1 MIKLKGIDDLLAA
14 GRKPRRLKGKELE
27 EHLAK
32 VRTKFIDQFAQATEP
47 EKVAVVS
54 PPAEQRPAF
63 PVEVFSTKVANFAR
77 RVAESMRCPLD
88 FPGLGIL
95 VVSGAAIGA
104 ARALQLKGGWWEKPG
119 LYAVIVNRPGTT
131 KTPALRAVMTPVYD
145 KQDSL
150 AVEHKAALKQY
161 EDDLEA
167 FKDAKHH
174 HEEGQPLP
182 VEPDEP
188 APLRH
193 LFANDTTV
201 ESLAANLAENRK
213 GILLFRDE
221 LTAWVRSL
229 DQYKG
234 RGTDRQFF
242 LSAWSGEMVKVDR
255 KYAHGQPTIIRDPFV
270 SVLGGIQPD
279 LLTELQAEGGKEDGF
294 IHRVLFAYPADGQ
307 AQEWSDAAISDEDQQ
322 EWKLVLNRLLNLEP
336 VKPEGSS
343 ERPKRLEFNPAGK
356 QAYVAWHNE
365 LVAEMNHADFPREL
379 WGPWSKLKAH
389 CARFALILHML
400 RVACG
405 EAGDDQNE
413 GHVDEQDVAGA
424 IKLCNYFQAHSRLVY
439 GRLQQTRD
447 DRMVDDL
454 IVWMNNKKAKRCT
467 VREICRSNVCGI
479 KTSSDAEKLIKAAID
494 RGLGDGEDAG
504 GNRPR
509 RRGVEVYTFN
519 LKKDN

>member
-1 MIKLKGIDDLLAA
+1 MNKLKGIDDLLAA

-32 VRTKFIDQFAQATEP
+32 VRAKFIDQFAEAPEP
-47 EKVAVVS
+47 AKTTLV
-54 PPAEQRPAF
+54 PPPEQRPAF
-63 PVEVFSTKVANFAR
+63 PVDVFPIKVATFAQ
-77 RVAESMRCPLD
+77 RVADSMRCPLD

-95 VVSGAAIGA
+95 VVSGA

-145 KQDSL
+145 KQDQL

-167 FKDAKHH
+167 YKDAKHD
-174 HEEGQPLP
+174 HEEGEPLP
-182 VEPDEP
+182 VQPDEP

-229 DQYKG
+229 DQYKV

-242 LSAWSGEMVKVDR
+242 LSTWSGEMVKVDR

-279 LLTELQAEGGKEDGF
+279 MLTELQAEGGKEDGF
-294 IHRVLFAYPADGQ
+294 IHRVLFAYPADSQ

-336 VKPEGSS
+336 VKPEGTS
-343 ERPKRLEFNPAGK
+343 ERPKRLEFSAEGK
-356 QAYVAWHNE
+356 AAYITWHNQ
-365 LVAEMNHADFPREL
+365 LVSEMNQADFPREL
-379 WGPWSKLKAH
+379 WGPCSKLKAH
-389 CARFALILHML
+389 CARFALILHLL

-405 EAGDDQNE
+405 EAGDAHCE
-413 GHVDEQDVAGA
+413 GEVDEHDVAGA
-424 IKLCNYFQAHSRLVY
+424 IKLCDYFKAHSRLVY
-439 GRLQQTRD
+439 GPRPTHHLFPRIPSPRRISSRKSVSRPAAYRFLARLS
-447 DRMVDDL
+447 VDG
-454 IVWMNNKKAKRCT
+454 WAW
-467 VREICRSNVCGI
+467 
-479 KTSSDAEKLIKAAID
+479 SSDT
-494 RGLGDGEDAG
+494 
-504 GNRPR
+504 
-509 RRGVEVYTFN
+509 V
-519 LKKDN
+519 